1 MSDPFAD
8 INQEVALEKFK
19 RFFFKYKKSIF
30 IFSIILVV
38 LTSFT
43 LFLIDKKKKKDI
55 RLAGYFIEI
64 ISIINSDEDK
74 AIKELKKLVK
84 LDHEGHQILSNLL
97 LSKIYLN
104 KQDYSGALKYLKD
117 IEIKDNKLE
126 TLNKL
131 KSYFISVSY
140 LGLSDKQNF
149 QKSIN
154 LLLSYGDYWSLLGH
168 ELRGYFLFNEGNY
181 KEASKDF
188 TKILNEELS
197 TQNQRQ
203 RSQEMLSNIKLV
215 DEDIN

>member
-43 LFLIDKKKKKDI
+43 LFLIDKKKNKDI
-55 RLAGYFIEI
+55 RLAGYLIEI

-117 IEIKDNKLE
+117 IEIRDNKLE

-131 KSYFISVSY
+131 KNYFISVSY

>member
-8 INQEVALEKFK
+8 INKEVALEKFK

-117 IEIKDNKLE
+117 IEIRDNKLE

-168 ELRGYFLFNEGNY
+168 ELRGHFLFNEGNY

>member
-8 INQEVALEKFK
+8 INQQVTLEKFK
-19 RFFFKYKKSIF
+19 RFFLKYKKSIF
-30 IFSIILVV
+30 IFSIIIVI

-43 LFLIDKKKKKDI
+43 LFLINKKKNKDV
-55 RLAGYFIEI
+55 RLAGYLIEI
-64 ISIINSDEDK
+64 ISIINSDEEK

-84 LDHEGHQILSNLL
+84 LDHEGHQILSSLL

-117 IEIKDNKLE
+117 IEIRDNKLE

-140 LGLSDKQNF
+140 LGLSDKPNF

-168 ELRGYFLFNEGNY
+168 ELRGHFLFHEGNY

>member
-43 LFLIDKKKKKDI
+43 LFLIDKKKNKDI
-55 RLAGYFIEI
+55 RLAGYLIEI

-74 AIKELKKLVK
+74 AIKELNKLVK
-84 LDHEGHQILSNLL
+84 LDHVGHQILSNLL

-117 IEIKDNKLE
+117 IEIRDNKLE

-131 KSYFISVSY
+131 KNYFISVSY

-149 QKSIN
+149 EKSIN

-168 ELRGYFLFNEGNY
+168 ELRGHFLFNEGNY